1 MYLASVLIYFY
12 MKIFVAKTFVHHCA
26 CHSIAIDPLLFKS
39 VLLKTIRSRTPSII
53 IPVCPWPSLTFPNA
67 HSPLLYTYPTSF
79 YGISQKELDLSVLS
93 FYLNNFWRHYE
104 QRPKLHF
111 SLFPLSLYFY
121 IYLPVSVFHS
131 LFLCLYLSLPLFS
144 VLFIGFQFPQY
155 FLSSKSLKHLTISMG
170 GCDLVLI
177 CDYLSTY
184 QS

>member
-111 SLFPLSLYFY
+111 SLFLSLSISISIYLSLSFTLYFY
-121 IYLPVSVFHS
+121 VSIF
-131 LFLCLYLSLPLFS
+131 LSLS
-144 VLFIGFQFPQY
+144 FQF
-155 FLSSKSLKHLTISMG
+155 FL
-170 GCDLVLI
+170 
-177 CDYLSTY
+177 
-184 QS
+184 

>member
-111 SLFPLSLYFY
+111 SFSL
-121 IYLPVSVFHS
+121 S
-131 LFLCLYLSLPLFS
+131 LFL
-144 VLFIGFQFPQY
+144 
-155 FLSSKSLKHLTISMG
+155 
-170 GCDLVLI
+170 
-177 CDYLSTY
+177 YLSTCLCLSLSISMSLSFSPSLFSSFY
-184 QS
+184 RISVPSVFPFFKKS